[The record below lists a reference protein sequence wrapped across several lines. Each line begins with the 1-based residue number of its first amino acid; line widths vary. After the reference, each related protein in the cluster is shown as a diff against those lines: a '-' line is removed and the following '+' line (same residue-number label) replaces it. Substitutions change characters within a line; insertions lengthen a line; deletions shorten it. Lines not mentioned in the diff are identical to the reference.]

1 MDDEYAKMV
10 VRQMSGNT
18 SWESFMSWVQSLP
31 DEGKRKVVEIFNALC
46 SDKENS

>member
-10 VRQMSGNT
+10 VRQMSGGT

-31 DEGKRKVVEIFNALC
+31 DESKRKLVEIFNALY
-46 SDKENS
+46 SNKENG